1 MAQFFTQCGTG
12 SLATTV
18 PADTSTVKVYDDYA
32 TACACIACIAE
43 GEIVS
48 TKSDHLLDMDAVECM
63 MDEKLSYSTSEVV
76 TGGTWIDDCP
86 IYRKVINS
94 GALPNAAT
102 KRVNTGATCVKDI
115 ISIQGIAYNATS
127 AITLPFVTA
136 AGTGNVNINYNYNC
150 NAIEIL
156 ACNDRSGYTNSCI
169 IMEYTRT
176 E

>member
-1 MAQFFTQCGTG
+1 MKQFVTSCTG
-12 SLATTV
+12 SSQTLTPTV
-18 PADTSTVKVYDDYA
+18 DEKVKVYCDYA

-43 GEIVS
+43 GEIVT

-63 MDEKLSYSTSEVV
+63 IDEKLSYSTSEVV

-94 GALPNAAT
+94 GALPNATT
-102 KRVNTGATCVKDI
+102 KRVNTGATCIKDI
-115 ISIQGIAYNATS
+115 ISMQGIAYNATS

-136 AGTGNVNINYNYNC
+136 AGTGNVNINYNCNC